1 MMLGASGSTQTIG
14 SPLSRWPRRRPAFP
28 APSGAPGSTQ
38 VRKDSAVARRCR
50 LNETGHEQAL
60 AGRMKEARHGRTR
73 SLDIVGMPLLDHYVT
88 TLGLACSPASTS
100 CTSTI

>member
-1 MMLGASGSTQTIG
+1 MAGTN
-14 SPLSRWPRRRPAFP
+14 
-28 APSGAPGSTQ
+28 
-38 VRKDSAVARRCR
+38 R
-50 LNETGHEQAL
+50 LDWRL
-60 AGRMKEARHGRTR
+60 DIGRTR